1 MGLNL
6 KALIG
11 KLNDQS
17 RATLEGAAGLC
28 LSRTHYDIEVE
39 HFVSKLLDSSSNDFA
54 CIVKHFEI
62 DKSRLTAELTRS
74 LDKLKSGNARTPAIS
89 PTVMKMLTTA
99 WTIGSIDFNAG
110 SVRTGFIILALATD
124 EELSRLM
131 REVSPREFPKINAD
145 ALKKDLLAICAL
157 SQETTASGA
166 AIGAGAGAGDGAKP
180 MGGKTP
186 NLDSYTIDLTNNAK
200 KGKIDPVL
208 GRDPEIRQVI
218 DILTR
223 RRQNNPI
230 LTGEAGVGKTAVVE
244 GFALRVAN
252 GDVPPP
258 LKNVT
263 IRTLDL
269 ALLQAGAGVK
279 GEFENRLKGLIEEVK
294 NSPTPIILF
303 IDEAHTMIGAGGQA
317 GQGDAANLL
326 KPALAR
332 GELRTIAA
340 TTWSEYKK
348 YFEKDAAL
356 ARRFQVVKVEE
367 PSEKQ
372 CMIMMRGLVASLE
385 KHHNVRILDEAVFA
399 GVKLTH
405 RFLAGRQLPDKAV
418 SILDTACAR
427 LALGQNTT
435 PPAIEDL
442 HRQIDALDV
451 QTRILNREE
460 AVGADHQEKLAEIA
474 DQREKAQAQLAEL
487 EGRWDKEKE
496 LVSKIRELRSK
507 LETAGKPAPAA
518 AAPEVAAAPAP
529 AASPLE
535 QNGHAAAAEA
545 AAATPEETKAQLQAL
560 EAELSA
566 LQGETGLI
574 RVCVDAQIVGEVL
587 SAWTGIPA
595 GKMLKDEITTV
606 LALQETLGKRVI
618 GQDHAM
624 GIISQRVQTSRASLD
639 DPNKPVG
646 VFMLVGPSGVGK
658 TETALA
664 LSDLLYG
671 GEHNLI
677 TINMS
682 EFQES
687 HTVSTLKGSPPGYVG
702 YGEGGVLTEAVR
714 RRPYSCVL
722 LDEVEKAHPDVLELF
737 FQVFDKGQMEDGEGR
752 EINFKNNIIILTT
765 NACTDEMMKLV
776 ADPETAPG
784 PKALI
789 DTLKP
794 ALNKIFKPAF
804 LGRMV
809 LIPYYPIRDEAMK
822 QIIRLKLGKIQ
833 RRLVENHKIK
843 LSYDDAFLDAVAARC
858 TEVESGARNVD
869 NILTNTLLPD
879 ISRKILGSMAEGEKM
894 TALHVGVGENGE
906 FSYSDPAAAVET
918 PVVETVS

>member
-6 KALIG
+6 KSLIA
-11 KLNDQS
+11 KLNDQTRS
-17 RATLEGAAGLC
+17 ALEGAAGLC

-39 HFVSKLLDSSSNDFA
+39 HFLTRLLDSSDNDFA
-54 CIVKHFEI
+54 AIVKHFEI
-62 DKSRLTAELTRS
+62 DKSRLTAELARS

-89 PTVMKMLTTA
+89 PTVLKMLTVA
-99 WTIGSIDFNAG
+99 WTLGSIDFDAG
-110 SVRTGFIILALATD
+110 QVRTGFAILALASD

-131 REVSPREFPKINAD
+131 RDVSKDFQKINAD
-145 ALKKDLLAICAL
+145 ALRKDLMGIVAL
-157 SQETTASGA
+157 SAETTSTGFPGATSGPA
-166 AIGAGAGAGDGAKP
+166 DGVKP
-180 MGGKTP
+180 VSGKTP
-186 NLDSYTIDLTNNAK
+186 NLDQYTVDLTGNAK

-244 GFALRVAN
+244 GFALRVAQ

-258 LKNVT
+258 LKNVH

-294 NSPTPIILF
+294 NSATPIILF

-367 PSEKQ
+367 PSEHQ

-385 KHHNVRILDEAVFA
+385 KHHNVRILDEAVYA
-399 GVKLTH
+399 SVRLTH

-442 HRQIDALDV
+442 TRQIDALEV
-451 QTRILNREE
+451 QKRILQREE
-460 AVGADHQEKLAEIA
+460 TVGADHSEAQAKIAEEKQKADEKL
-474 DQREKAQAQLAEL
+474 KTL
-487 EGRWDKEKE
+487 EERWGKERD
-496 LVSKIRELRSK
+496 LVSKIRELRDK
-507 LETAGKPAPAA
+507 LETASNEKTTP
-518 AAPEVAAAPAP
+518 AAPAG
-529 AASPLE
+529 
-535 QNGHAAAAEA
+535 QNGSPAVASDSAVK
-545 AAATPEETKAQLQAL
+545 PQETKAKLQ
-560 EAELSA
+560 EMETELSA

-606 LALQETLGKRVI
+606 LALQEHLGKRVI
-618 GQDHAM
+618 GQPHAM
-624 GIISQRVQTSRASLD
+624 EIISQRVQTSRASLD

-714 RRPYSCVL
+714 RRPYSVVL

-765 NACTDEMMKLV
+765 NACTDQLMKLV

-784 PKALI
+784 PRALI

-794 ALNKIFKPAF
+794 ELNKIFKPAF

-809 LIPYYPIRDEAMK
+809 LIPYYPVRDEALK
-822 QIIRLKLGKIQ
+822 QIIRLKLAKIQ
-833 RRLVENHKIK
+833 RRLHENHKIK
-843 LSYDDAFLDAVAARC
+843 LTYDNAFLEAVASRC

-869 NILTNTLLPD
+869 NILTNTLLPE
-879 ISRKILGSMAEGEKM
+879 ISRRILSGMAEGEKM
-894 TALHVGVGENGE
+894 TAIHVSVGEDGE
-906 FSYSDPAAAVET
+906 FSYSGEPLLTEQMA
-918 PVVETVS
+918 

>member
-6 KALIG
+6 KALIA
-11 KLNDQS
+11 KLNDPS
-17 RATLEGAAGLC
+17 RAALEGAAGLC
-28 LSRTHYDIEVE
+28 LSRTHYDIEIE
-39 HFVSKLLDSSSNDFA
+39 HYLTKLLDSSSGDFA
-54 CIVKHFEI
+54 AIIKHFEI
-62 DKSRLTAELTRS
+62 DKSRLTAELARS
-74 LDKLKSGNARTPAIS
+74 MDKLKSGNARTPAIS
-89 PTVMKMLTTA
+89 PTVLKMLTTA
-99 WTIGSIDFNAG
+99 WTVGSIDFNAG
-110 SVRTGFIILALATD
+110 QVRTGFTILALASD
-124 EELSRLM
+124 EDLSRLV
-131 REVSPREFPKINAD
+131 REVSKEFQKINAD
-145 ALKKDLLAICAL
+145 ALRKDLMAIVAL
-157 SQETTASGA
+157 SSEATTTASSATSAPSDGA
-166 AIGAGAGAGDGAKP
+166 AKP

-186 NLDSYTIDLTNNAK
+186 NLDSYTIDLTGNAK
-200 KGKIDPVL
+200 RGKIDPVL

-244 GFALRVAN
+244 GFALRVVA

-258 LKNVT
+258 LKNVHV
-263 IRTLDL
+263 RTLDL

-294 NSPTPIILF
+294 ASTTPIILF

-317 GQGDAANLL
+317 GQNDAANLL

-367 PSEKQ
+367 PSEHQ

-385 KHHNVRILDEAVFA
+385 KHHNVRILDEAVYA
-399 GVKLTH
+399 SVRLTH

-427 LALGQNTT
+427 LSLGQNAT

-442 HRQIDALDV
+442 TRQIDALEV
-451 QTRILNREE
+451 QKRILDREE
-460 AVGADHQEKLAEIA
+460 IVGTDHQEKLTEIA
-474 DQREKAQAQLAEL
+474 KEKEAAEEKL
-487 EGRWDKEKE
+487 KTLQGRWDKERE
-496 LVSKIRELRSK
+496 LVAKIRELRTK
-507 LETAGKPAPAA
+507 LEAGQAK
-518 AAPEVAAAPAP
+518 AAPIDTK
-529 AASPLE
+529 LE
-535 QNGHAAAAEA
+535 AKAEA
-545 AAATPEETKAQLQAL
+545 KVEAKADAKVEAAQESAPPAIAEVPAVPESSKADMQAL
-560 EAELSA
+560 ETELSV

-606 LALQETLGKRVI
+606 LALQEHLGKRVI
-618 GQDHAM
+618 GQPHAM
-624 GIISQRVQTSRASLD
+624 EIISQRVQTSRASLD

-714 RRPYSCVL
+714 RRPYSVVL
-722 LDEVEKAHPDVLELF
+722 LDEVEKAHPDVLEIF
-737 FQVFDKGQMEDGEGR
+737 FQVFDKGNMEDGEGR
-752 EINFKNNIIILTT
+752 SIDFKNNIIILTT
-765 NACTDEMMKLV
+765 NACTDQLMKLV
-776 ADPETAPG
+776 ADPETAPS
-784 PKALI
+784 PKGLI

-794 ALNKIFKPAF
+794 DLNKIFKPAF

-809 LIPYYPIRDEAMK
+809 LIPYYPVRDEALK

-833 RRLVENHKIK
+833 RRILENHKVK
-843 LSYDDAFLDAVAARC
+843 LSYDDAFLNEVASRC

-869 NILTNTLLPD
+869 NILTNSLLPD
-879 ISRKILGSMAEGEKM
+879 ISRKILGNMAEGEKM
-894 TALHVGVGENGE
+894 SAIHVGIGEDGE
-906 FSYSDPAAAVET
+906 FSYA
-918 PVVETVS
+918 